1 METLEYVVVAHGH
14 AEIRLTMPSR
24 PVNTLDEQSVVD
36 LEAAVTRALEDHAVT
51 GIVITSARQG
61 DFLAGADLGF
71 VTRMRHAKESAEEL
85 LAQWQRLNK
94 LLRRL
99 ETGRKPVVCAI
110 NGSALG
116 GGYEIAL
123 ASHRRLVADDD
134 RIRIGLPESQ
144 LGMMPAAGATQRLP
158 RLIGLQP
165 ALSLML
171 EGRRLRPRE
180 ALARGLVDEVVAPE
194 ALIERAHAWLAAT
207 KEAVQP
213 WDLRGFQLP
222 GGAVHSPTNFQAFVA
237 ANALALARTQG
248 NHPHVPA
255 LMHAVYA
262 GCQGDIDTGLEI
274 ENRQHLTLVRGET
287 VAQDMVRTLFFSA
300 NECRRSKRR
309 PAGVPPTQF
318 NKIAVLGA
326 GMMGGGIAFEA
337 ARAGVQV
344 ILLDTTL
351 EAATRGQA
359 YGRSILERQV
369 RSGVLAVGD
378 MDAVLA
384 RIVPTTD
391 YALLADVQL
400 VIEAVNEDR
409 DVKARVTRLAEA
421 ALPADA
427 VIASNT
433 STLPIT
439 GLATACRTPSRFVG
453 MHFVSPV
460 ERMPL
465 VEIIRGEQTDDAA
478 TARAM
483 DFVQLIGK
491 MSIVLN
497 DGRGF
502 FGTRVFSAFVAEGI
516 DMLAE
521 GVAPALIENCAL
533 RAGFATGPLAVA
545 DEISLSLVDAVRV
558 QSELDLGPM
567 HPRRA
572 ADGVV
577 HQLVKMGRLGRKC
590 GGGFYE
596 YPEVGAKHLWSGLRE
611 LHAHMSPQ
619 PLPGQVI
626 ERLLVAAALEAAR
639 AHFEMVAP
647 VREEVDVG
655 SIFAAGFP
663 AHTGGA
669 LSYIDRVGPT
679 RFVETC
685 EQLGARFGDRWKV
698 PPALKSLAAAGG
710 RFYPTSNPSA

>member
-1 METLEYVVVAHGH
+1 MDTLEYVVDARGH

-71 VTRMRHAKESAEEL
+71 VTRMRYAKESAEEL

-123 ASHRRLVADDD
+123 ASHRRLVAADD

-144 LGMMPAAGATQRLP
+144 LGMMPAAGATQRLA

-194 ALIERAHAWLAAT
+194 ALIERAHAWLEAT
-207 KEAVQP
+207 REAVQP
-213 WDLRGFQLP
+213 WDQRGFQLP

-359 YGRSILERQV
+359 YGRGILERQV
-369 RSGVLAVGD
+369 RSGDLAVGD

-409 DVKARVTRLAEA
+409 DIKAQVTRLAEA
-421 ALPADA
+421 EMPTDA

-545 DEISLSLVDAVRV
+545 DEISLSLVDAVRI

-572 ADGVV
+572 ADRVV
-577 HQLVKMGRLGRKC
+577 HQLVGMGRLGRKC

-596 YPEVGAKHLWSGLRE
+596 YPEGGAKHLWFGLPE
-611 LHAHMSPQ
+611 LHAHVLPQ

-669 LSYIDRVGPT
+669 LSYIDRVGST

-685 EQLGARFGDRWKV
+685 DQLGARFGDRWKV
-698 PPALKSLAAAGG
+698 PPALRALAAAGG
-710 RFYPTSNPSA
+710 RFYPASDPSA